1 MPTPSEIRFNLLPTT
16 PLDGTEVMH
25 AEQAGSSTGV
35 TVDEIGERVKLTI
48 PVVIPVFV
56 PGVPSASDLVFRYK
70 IAFGF
75 TIEATAPDSL
85 AEAEVA
91 STGTV
96 SFDLQK
102 NGVSFGTVAFAT
114 SDTGAYTVSFD
125 AVFAPGDVLSVV
137 APATPDA
144 TLADIGLTLVGT
156 YL

>member
-1 MPTPSEIRFNLLPTT
+1 MPIPSAIRFENPPTT
-16 PLDGTEVMH
+16 PLDGSEILH
-25 AEQAGSSTGV
+25 AEQGGSSTGI

-56 PGVPSASDLVFRYK
+56 PGIPGASAIVFRYK
-70 IAFGF
+70 VAHGF

-85 AEAEVA
+85 AEAESA

-102 NGVSFGTVAFAT
+102 NGVSVGTVEFDT
-114 SDTGAYTVSFD
+114 SDTGDYTVSFD
-125 AVFAPGDVLSVV
+125 AVYDSGDVLTIV
-137 APATPDA
+137 APVTPDA
-144 TLADIGLTLVGT
+144 TLADIGLTIVGT